1 MLDKLVMLSIFS
13 QHKVFPLPGW
23 YFPIQLDRFSQ
34 RSLDCTTSRSDNLQ
48 LVQSQFIT
56 HRKRS
61 VEVDF
66 VDEELLQ
73 EEDKQKWLLNVDYG
87 MEQKLE
93 DIP

>member
-1 MLDKLVMLSIFS
+1 M
-13 QHKVFPLPGW
+13 
-23 YFPIQLDRFSQ
+23 
-34 RSLDCTTSRSDNLQ
+34 
-48 LVQSQFIT
+48 QSQFIT
-56 HRKRS
+56 HRKKS
-61 VEVDF
+61 AEVDF